1 MKTKG
6 WDSSAVNKA
15 VASVEAHMEFA
26 HALASGSC
34 SVAMK
39 VIFLC
44 FCFFF
49 VCHVRKKGCL
59 QEMPRSFGQ
68 VPTVR

>member
-1 MKTKG
+1 MEKKG

-15 VASVEAHMEFA
+15 VASVEAHTELA

-39 VIFLC
+39 VPVTVL
-44 FCFFF
+44 F
-49 VCHVRKKGCL
+49 V
-59 QEMPRSFGQ
+59 MPPPPPQS
-68 VPTVR
+68 P